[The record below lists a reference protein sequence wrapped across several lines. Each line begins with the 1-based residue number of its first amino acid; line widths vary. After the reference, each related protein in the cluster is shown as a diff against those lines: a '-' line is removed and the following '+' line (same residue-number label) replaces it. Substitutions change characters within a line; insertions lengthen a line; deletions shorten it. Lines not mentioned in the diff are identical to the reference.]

1 MRERAVRRVPC
12 WKVTGRALL
21 GGIILTVL
29 TACYAANPPAKSTQA
44 AQASPS
50 SGSTIATNHPT
61 ASRTGRTIDAGPS
74 PMATRTATAVHPPSA
89 TLAPGNLDNPRGI
102 AFGRNGDIYIADSG
116 SASKPYS
123 GRIIRIT
130 PDGTVVPLIKD
141 IGNLTGSLYGQK
153 YFFGLS
159 DVAVREDAVYGVF
172 GLGAWLLSPRTPP
185 HRLVK
190 HNSVGPPTTVFDFA
204 GFEEDYDPDGGGED
218 TNATGV
224 AVAND
229 GTLWV
234 SDAAG
239 NWVAHLAADGSVMV
253 SVAFPPV
260 NGEQAVPIGIAVGPD
275 GHAYVTL
282 FRCQVPTA
290 GKGGVA
296 RVKPDGTYEIAV
308 SGLSNPI
315 DVTFDAAG
323 TLYVLEYAVDYTPR
337 SGRVLRVADG
347 GATEVVVDD
356 LNNPT
361 SIALDSA
368 GRIYVTEMASSA
380 GGEPGTGRL
389 IRFDLA
395 GR

>member
-1 MRERAVRRVPC
+1 MRERSVRRVPL
-12 WKVTGRALL
+12 WKATGRSIL
-21 GGIILTVL
+21 GGIVLTLL
-29 TACYAANPPAKSTQA
+29 TACYAANPPAKPMQA

-50 SGSTIATNHPT
+50 SGNAIATSRPT
-61 ASRTGRTIDAGPS
+61 ATRTGRTISTSPR
-74 PMATRTATAVHPPSA
+74 PMATRTATAIPSSSV
-89 TLAPGNLDNPRGI
+89 TLVPGTLDNPRGI
-102 AFGRNGDIYIADSG
+102 ALGRNGDIYIADSG

-123 GRIIRIT
+123 GRIVRIS

-153 YFFGLS
+153 YIFGLS
-159 DVAVREDAVYGVF
+159 DVAVREDTVYGVF

-190 HNSVGPPTTVFDFA
+190 HNSSGPPSTVFDFA
-204 GFEEDYDPDGGGED
+204 KFEEDYDPDGGGED

-224 AVAND
+224 AAASD

-239 NWVAHLAADGSVMV
+239 NWVAHLAGDGSAIA
-253 SVAFPPV
+253 SVAFPQV
-260 NGEQAVPIGIAVGPD
+260 NGEQAVPTGIAVGPD
-275 GHAYVTL
+275 GRAYVTL

-315 DVTFDAAG
+315 DVAFDAAG

-337 SGRVLRVADG
+337 SGRVLRIAHNDRTEIVIDG
-347 GATEVVVDD
+347 

-361 SIALDSA
+361 SMVIDSA
-368 GRIYVTEMASSA
+368 GRIYVTEMATPA
-380 GGEPGTGRL
+380 GGEPGRGRL
-389 IRFDLA
+389 TRFELA
-395 GR
+395 TR